1 MGQRTGTSFLGCT
14 LTTTH
19 HHEGTVTLAV
29 TTKSAE
35 AIGKQ
40 QWDRDV
46 DLLVVGS
53 GAGGLSAALT
63 AAARGLRALVVE
75 KSQYVGGTTAYSA
88 GTCWAPDNAFQRSD
102 NNNDDRARA
111 ERYLDRMVGDKSDP
125 DLRRVYLDSAPRMLR
140 EMGELGVRFLH
151 SPAVVDYH
159 SELPETGQTGR
170 ALEPEPFDGRA
181 LDRRAFRDIRPPVP
195 EFALMNGTLMLRRPE
210 VATLLGLFS
219 RSVVPTA
226 KAVGLALKLGFRWAA
241 DRASGYRRGTR
252 LVMGNALIAS
262 MYGAFLDRGGEVW
275 TNARPVELT
284 TDERVVTGAVVA
296 TGGRT
301 LRVRAA
307 GGVVLAA
314 GGFSQSADLREKL
327 LPQPTPQY
335 SRAAD
340 SVTGDTFSLAEAVG
354 GSLGSDNGENALWFP
369 SSVATRRDGSQAV
382 FPHIWDR
389 AKPGIMAVDSTGRRF
404 VDESCSY
411 HRFVRAMYDQP
422 DQRAVPAWLVVDS
435 RTLSRYGLGVIT
447 MPHLPAFLLRRHIKE
462 GYLRTGATVEELAR
476 NIGVDPEGL
485 AATVR
490 RYNGFAETGVDEDFG
505 KGEKLFGRVA
515 GDPDHE
521 PNPNIGP
528 IEKAPLYAIAV
539 HPTPLA
545 TTYGIRVDTSAR
557 VVDNDGVP
565 LTGLYAAGVDA
576 AGAMGSEY
584 PGAGVQVGSGLTF
597 GWLAGRHAADRVQDR
612 VQNHA

>member
-1 MGQRTGTSFLGCT
+1 M
-14 LTTTH
+14 H
-19 HHEGTVTLAV
+19 HHERTLTLAPTV
-29 TTKSAE
+29 KSAASE
-35 AIGKQ
+35 ENQ
-40 QWDRDV
+40 QWDREV
-46 DLLVVGS
+46 DLIVVGS

-63 AAARGLRALVVE
+63 AAARGLSVLVVE

-88 GTCWAPDNAFQRSD
+88 GTCWAPDNSFQRAD
-102 NNNDDRARA
+102 GNDDDRDRA
-111 ERYLDRMVGDKSDP
+111 ERYLDRLVGDKSDA
-125 DLRRVYLDSAPRMLR
+125 DLRRAYLDNAPQMLR
-140 EMGELGVRFLH
+140 DMADLGVNFLH

-159 SELPETGQTGR
+159 SELPETGKTGR
-170 ALEPEPFDGRA
+170 ALEPAPFNGRR
-181 LDRRAFRDIRPPVP
+181 LGHRKFRDVRPPVP

-219 RSVVPTA
+219 RSPLPTA
-226 KAVGLALKLGFRWAA
+226 KAVALALRLGFRWAF
-241 DRASGYRRGTR
+241 DLASGYRRGTR

-262 MYGAFLDRGGEVW
+262 MYRAILDRDGEVW
-275 TNARPVELT
+275 TGSRPVELISDS
-284 TDERVVTGAVVA
+284 TDARTEAVTGAVIA
-296 TGGRT
+296 TGGREI
-301 LRVRAA
+301 RVQARA
-307 GGVVLAA
+307 GVVLAA
-314 GGFSQSADLREKL
+314 GGFAQSSVLREKL

-335 SRAAD
+335 SRAAE
-340 SVTGDTFSLAEAVG
+340 SATGDTFALAEAAG

-389 AKPGIMAVDSTGRRF
+389 AKPGIIAVDSTGHRF

-422 DQRAVPAWLVVDS
+422 DNRAVPAWLVVDS
-435 RTLSRYGLGVIT
+435 RTLSTYGLGVIT

-485 AATVR
+485 AETVR

-515 GDPDHE
+515 GDPEHA

-528 IEKAPLYAIAV
+528 VQEAPFYAIAV

-545 TTYGIRVDTSAR
+545 TTYGIRVDSSAR
-557 VVDNDGVP
+557 VVDNDGAP

-597 GWLAGRHAADRVQDR
+597 GWLAGRHAADRIQDR
-612 VQNHA
+612 VPNHA

>member
-1 MGQRTGTSFLGCT
+1 MQ
-14 LTTTH
+14 H
-19 HHEGTVTLAV
+19 HGGIVTLA
-29 TTKSAE
+29 TTTGPE
-35 AIGKQ
+35 EENRT
-40 QWDRDV
+40 WREERDV

-63 AAARGLRALVVE
+63 AAARGLDVLVVE
-75 KSQYVGGTTAYSA
+75 KSRYIGGTTAYSA
-88 GTCWAPDNAFQRSD
+88 GTCWAPDNAFQRAAG
-102 NNNDDRARA
+102 NEDDRDRA
-111 ERYLDRMVGDKSDP
+111 SRYLDRLVGEKSRRE
-125 DLRRVYLDSAPRMLR
+125 LRQAYLDNVPRMLR
-140 EMGELGVRFLH
+140 DMEDLGVRFLH

-159 SELPETGQTGR
+159 SELPETGTTGR
-170 ALEPEPFDGRA
+170 ALEPAPFDGRT
-181 LDRRAFRDIRPPVP
+181 LGRRRFRDVRPPVP

-219 RSVVPTA
+219 RRPSPTVR
-226 KAVGLALKLGFRWAA
+226 AVALAAALGLRWAA
-241 DRASGYRRGTR
+241 DIATGYRRGTR
-252 LVMGNALIAS
+252 LVMGNGLVAA
-262 MYGAFLDRGGEVW
+262 MYKGLLDRGAEVW
-275 TNARPVELT
+275 TNSRPTELT
-284 TDERVVTGAVVA
+284 TDGGAVTGAVVA
-296 TGGRT
+296 TGGREV
-301 LRVRAA
+301 RVRARA
-307 GGVVLAA
+307 GVVLAA
-314 GGFSQSADLREKL
+314 GGFSQSAELRARL

-335 SRAAD
+335 SRAAE

-354 GSLGSDNGENALWFP
+354 GSLGTDDGENALWFP

-389 AKPGIMAVDSTGRRF
+389 AKPGIIAVDSSGHRF

-422 DQRAVPAWLVVDS
+422 DRKAVPAWLVVDS
-435 RTLSRYGLGVIT
+435 RTLATYGLGVVT
-447 MPHLPAFLLRRHIKE
+447 MPHLPARLLRRHVRD
-462 GYLRTGATVEELAR
+462 GYLRTGTTVEELAR
-476 NIGVDPEGL
+476 NIGVDPVGL
-485 AATVR
+485 AETVR

-515 GDPDHE
+515 GDPAHG

-528 IEKAPLYAIAV
+528 VREAPFYAIAV

-545 TTYGIRVDTSAR
+545 TTYGIRVDASAR
-557 VVDNDGVP
+557 VVDDDGVP

-612 VQNHA
+612 V